1 MNTTFRSS
9 PAATFLFR
17 ALLPLFVLPAP
28 ALLATSDDSG
38 TIVGHVFADSSGKAL
53 RGAVVTLDQTQ
64 VRDISGDEGS
74 FRFQSVQPG
83 THQVTTE
90 YLGSTPLVQ
99 DVEVKAHQTTAL
111 SLHVKDSAVT
121 MEKYTVESFRTGQAR
136 SLNQQKTSDTVV
148 TIVSSD
154 AIGRFPDINTAEAV
168 RRLPGVTMERDTGEG
183 RFVNV
188 RGVTSEY
195 NNVSMDGQQVLSVES
210 SSRRVNLNV
219 LPSNVAAQV
228 EVVKSKTP
236 DMVADGIGATVNLVT
251 KSAFDSDRRILEGSA
266 AIGNVPWKKKIT
278 EDFSLTYGDRF
289 GENRQLGFLVGVGF
303 SRLPR
308 GYDDIEQ
315 GYDSQKISGTE
326 GLVSAGFELRNYLNV
341 LTHRS
346 LTLNLEAR
354 PDSSSSYFIRSSY
367 NRYDDDR
374 KRRRLTFNWRGDDSG
389 DYTAGANPGDV
400 TVANTS
406 IETDLQSEM
415 TKQTL
420 TNVTAGGKNNFG
432 GQELSYSVA
441 YSFGGEKV
449 PFNKTIRFIRSEGVD
464 AYYNRTNYNFPAF
477 GAINGANPYD
487 AKQSTLDAAA
497 NAPQDTRDR
506 MYAETIDY
514 KISFDS
520 AGHPAY
526 AKFGV
531 RGSNRTKK
539 LSLDYR
545 ALKVSAAP
553 ATTLSDL
560 AELDDGEFLYRPRYH
575 LGATPTVDL
584 TNRFFNANQSLFS
597 PNLQRDHRAYYRAK
611 EDIYAAYGLSSIDLD
626 ALHLS
631 GGLRVED
638 THTQYEAY
646 LFPTD
651 ASGTVLPEALTTVK
665 KKYTDLFPS
674 IHARYDVSKQLVLR
688 ASASTSIVRPQFS
701 NVVPSQTIDSSGRV
715 GTISGG
721 NPDLKPTKS
730 YDLDVGAEY
739 YFSGIGVVSVSGFY
753 KDIKDYVF
761 PRQTT
766 VQSGPYKGYLFNTS
780 ANIPTSK
787 VYGVELAYNQ
797 QFSSL
802 PGALSGLGI
811 YANATLT
818 HSRAEIRSG
827 EFDRLPKQTPAVENL
842 ALYYEK
848 YGVTARLALTHTGA
862 FLYQVGD
869 DRITPGAS
877 DVFYDKSTLLDFT
890 ISYAVNKNLSVFF
903 NALNLTNQP
912 LRFYESNTTRPI
924 QQEYYDVQYETG
936 VKFNF

>member
-1 MNTTFRSS
+1 M
-9 PAATFLFR
+9 
-17 ALLPLFVLPAP
+17 
-28 ALLATSDDSG
+28 
-38 TIVGHVFADSSGKAL
+38 GHVFADSNGQAL
-53 RGAVVTLDQTQ
+53 RGAVVTVDQTQ
-64 VRDISGDEGS
+64 VHDISGEEGS
-74 FRFQSVQPG
+74 FRIQNVSAG
-83 THQVTTE
+83 THKITTE
-90 YLGSTPLVQ
+90 YLGSPPLVQ
-99 DVEVKAHQTTAL
+99 DVEVKAHETTDV
-111 SLHVKDSAVT
+111 SLHVKDAPVA

-154 AIGRFPDINTAEAV
+154 AIGRFPDLNTAEAL

-228 EVVKSKTP
+228 EVIKSKTP

-266 AIGNVPWKKKIT
+266 AIGDVPWKKKIT

-354 PDSSSSYFIRSSY
+354 PDSSSSYYVRSSY

-374 KRRRLTFNWRGDDSG
+374 KRRRLTFNWQGDDSG
-389 DYTAGANPGDV
+389 DYTAGANPGDI

-415 TKQTL
+415 TKQSL
-420 TNVTAGGKNNFG
+420 TNITAGGKNNFD
-432 GQELSYSVA
+432 GQELNYSVA
-441 YSFGGEKV
+441 YSFGGQKV
-449 PFNKTIRFIRSEGVD
+449 PFNRTIKFIRSDGVD
-464 AYYNRTNYNFPAF
+464 AYYNRSNYDFPTF

-487 AKQSTLDAAA
+487 AKQSTLASAA
-497 NAPQDTRDR
+497 NAPADTRDH
-506 MYAETIDY
+506 MYAGTIDD
-514 KISFDS
+514 KISFES
-520 AGHPAY
+520 ADHPSYVKA
-526 AKFGV
+526 GV
-531 RGSNRTKK
+531 RASNRTKK
-539 LSLDYR
+539 SSLDYQ

-553 ATTLSDL
+553 PTTLADL
-560 AELDDGEFLYRPRYH
+560 AELDDGKFLYRQRYH
-575 LGATPTVDL
+575 LGATPDVGL
-584 TNRFFNANQSLFS
+584 TNQFFNTNQRLFA
-597 PNLQRDHRAYYRAK
+597 PNQKRDDQAYYRAK
-611 EDIYAAYGLSSIDLD
+611 EDISAAYGLYSIDLD

-631 GGLRVED
+631 GGARIED
-638 THTQYEAY
+638 THTQYEAFV
-646 LFPTD
+646 FPTD
-651 ASGTVLPEALTTVK
+651 ANGVKLPESLTTVK
-665 KKYTDLFPS
+665 KKYTDFFPS
-674 IHARYDVSKQLVLR
+674 VHARYDVSKQLVLR

-701 NVVPSQTIDSSGRV
+701 DVVPSQTIDSSGRV

-730 YDLDVGAEY
+730 YDLDTGVEY
-739 YFSGIGVVSVSGFY
+739 YFSGVGVVSVSGFY

-780 ANIPTSK
+780 DNIPTSK
-787 VYGVELAYNQ
+787 VYGVEFAYNQ

-802 PGALSGLGI
+802 PGPWSGLGI

-818 HSRAEIRSG
+818 HSRAEIRAG
-827 EFDRLPKQTPAVENL
+827 EFSRLPKQTPAVENI

-869 DRITPGAS
+869 DATTPGAS